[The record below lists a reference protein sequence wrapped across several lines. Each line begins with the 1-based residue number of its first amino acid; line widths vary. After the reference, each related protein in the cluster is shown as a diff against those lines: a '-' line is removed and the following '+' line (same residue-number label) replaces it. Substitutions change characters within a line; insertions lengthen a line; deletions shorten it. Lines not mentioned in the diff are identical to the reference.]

1 MKQINEFLE
10 GLLKCIQLLGAI
22 AVALIPVCNFLL
34 SLDLLGWVEK
44 NNVLTF
50 IETNNASTFINR
62 LILFLILEAII
73 SFFMAFLA
81 WKIMDFHEELFDS
94 KDIAVLGFFIMWIP
108 SVWTSIF
115 NMKSLV
121 LISLT
126 GFKYWFWLLICIC
139 LASMIFV
146 WHLFFI
152 AIKHYD
158 GQCDFGTFFAFSF
171 FYATFFPVI
180 FIIEFFLPT

>member
-10 GLLKCIQLLGAI
+10 GLLKCIQLLCAI

-44 NNVLTF
+44 NNVLAF

-73 SFFMAFLA
+73 SFFMAFLV
-81 WKIMDFHEELFDS
+81 WKIRDFNKELFDS
-94 KDIAVLGFFIMWIP
+94 ADICFLGFFITIIP

-121 LISLT
+121 LITLT
-126 GFKYWFWLLICIC
+126 GFKYWCLYLLGIHDFC
-139 LASMIFV
+139 LA
-146 WHLFFI
+146 
-152 AIKHYD
+152 
-158 GQCDFGTFFAFSF
+158 FGFDR
-171 FYATFFPVI
+171 
-180 FIIEFFLPT
+180 

>member
-10 GLLKCIQLLGAI
+10 GLLKCIQLLAAI

-50 IETNNASTFINR
+50 IETNNASTFINS

-73 SFFMAFLA
+73 SFFIVFLA
-81 WKIMDFHEELFDS
+81 FKIGDLHENTISILEAYIIF
-94 KDIAVLGFFIMWIP
+94 IP
-108 SVWTSIF
+108 SIWTSIF
-115 NMKSLV
+115 NMKSLI

-126 GFKYWFWLLICIC
+126 GFKYWFWRIICIC
-139 LASMIFV
+139 LASSIFV
-146 WHLFFI
+146 WHLI
-152 AIKHYD
+152 WMSAKLH
-158 GQCDFGTFFAFSF
+158 GHQCDDYDFFEG
-171 FYATFFPVI
+171 FFPMPLS
-180 FIIEFFLPT
+180 FQ